1 MTHPRITDLALGA
14 ALAFVLIGGAA
25 SPAAAKPGAP
35 HYNAQGRLIFPS
47 SYREWVFLSSG
58 LDMSYS
64 KTQPMKGQH
73 MFNNVFVPRA
83 AYEAFKKT
91 GSWPNK
97 TVLLLENRG
106 GVTNRSI
113 LKHGKVQTEEVM
125 GLEAHV
131 KDKARFKGGW
141 AFFSYDRNLKPAKR
155 IRYKADC
162 YSCHLAHGA
171 ADTTFVQFYPTLL
184 PVATELKTLA
194 RGYLADIKSEGG
206 K

>member
-1 MTHPRITDLALGA
+1 MTHTRITNLALGA
-14 ALAFVLIGGAA
+14 ALAFALIGGTAGHA
-25 SPAAAKPGAP
+25 TAKPITP
-35 HYNAQGRLIFPS
+35 QYDTQGRLIFPS
-47 SYREWVFLSSG
+47 DYREWVFLSSG

-64 KTQPMKGQH
+64 KTQPMKGAH

-83 AYEAFKKT
+83 DYDAFKKT
-91 GSWPNK
+91 GSWPDK
-97 TVLLLENRG
+97 TVLMLENRG

-113 LKHGKVQTEEVM
+113 LKHGQVQTQTLM
-125 GLEAHV
+125 GLEVHV

-141 AFFSYDRNLKPAKR
+141 AFFSYDRSLKPAKR
-155 IRYKADC
+155 IGYTESC

-184 PVATELKTLA
+184 PVATKLKTLA
-194 RGYLADIKSEGG
+194 GGYLNDIKSDGG